1 MIHITITYT
10 NNTMDS
16 LLTSSINFDQL
27 GLPIPNLVL
36 TLPVEKQRE
45 IFNYLSQLDELNKKA
60 YLIAQDHL
68 GSSFNIYK
76 SNGYKDWIIKK

>member
-16 LLTSSINFDQL
+16 LLSSAINFDQL
-27 GLPIPNLVL
+27 GLPIPKLVL
-36 TLPVEKQRE
+36 SLPVEKQRE

-60 YLIAQDHL
+60 YLIAHDHL

-76 SNGYKDWIIKK
+76 SNGYKDWVIKK

>member
-1 MIHITITYT
+1 
-10 NNTMDS
+10 MDS